1 MAVFPRTAS
10 RLGYSE
16 FIPMKQ
22 QAFDPGL
29 TTQFSGEL
37 RRTINRDGSFNVHR
51 KGLRL
56 RDANL
61 YLKLIDTTWTR
72 FFLFVLLA
80 FLGVNILFAGVYLA
94 QGVEHLHGTDPE
106 MNAFTNAFFFSVHTL
121 TTVGY
126 GNVYP
131 QGDWA
136 NLTAALEAATGL
148 MVFALLTGLLYGR
161 FSRPSA
167 RILFSDRALIA
178 PYQDGTS
185 LQFRLTNARDNVLMD
200 LEARVL
206 LMTVDTTDGQLKR
219 NYFDLPLE
227 RRHVYFF
234 PLTWTVVHP
243 IDSESPLYG
252 KTREDLAKL
261 AAELLILIQGFDDT
275 FSQVVHARYSYRHD
289 EFVWG
294 ARFVP
299 AFSVDSQGDLVL
311 EVDRIDELRV
321 LG

>member
-1 MAVFPRTAS
+1 
-10 RLGYSE
+10 
-16 FIPMKQ
+16 MKP

-51 KGLRL
+51 KGLRV

-72 FFLFVLLA
+72 FLLVALLA
-80 FLGVNILFAGVYLA
+80 FLCANLIFAGAYLILGA
-94 QGVEHLHGTDPE
+94 EHLQGSDPE
-106 MNAFTNAFFFSVHTL
+106 MSAFANAFFFSVHTL

-126 GNVYP
+126 GNIYP
-131 QGDWA
+131 KGNGA
-136 NLTAALEAATGL
+136 NLVSALEAATGL
-148 MVFALLTGLLYGR
+148 MFFAVITGLLYGR

-185 LQFRLTNARDNVLMD
+185 LQFRLTNARDNILMD

-206 LMTVDTTDGQLKR
+206 LMTVESTDGQLKR

-227 RRHVYFF
+227 RRQVYFF

-243 IDSESPLYG
+243 IDSDSPLYG
-252 KTREDLAKL
+252 KTREDLAKS
-261 AAELLILIQGFDDT
+261 AAELLILMQGFDDT
-275 FSQVVHARYSYRHD
+275 FSQLVHARYSYRHD
-289 EFVWG
+289 EIVWG
-294 ARFVP
+294 AKFVP
-299 AFSVDSQGDLVL
+299 AFSVDPKGDLIL
-311 EVDRIDELRV
+311 EVDRVGELRTIS
-321 LG
+321 